1 MALTYSCA
9 SLISLGLKGFRFRS
23 FNVGSGVVMS
33 VAIAV
38 SHGIVTFACSLTA
51 SRVAARTS
59 LGTSSEQ
66 PFIYLSMPNGI
77 LDINI
82 GLARLLSVK
91 TIKDGAQNK

>member
-1 MALTYSCA
+1 M
-9 SLISLGLKGFRFRS
+9 
-23 FNVGSGVVMS
+23 GSGVVMS
-33 VAIAV
+33 VAIVV

>member
-9 SLISLGLKGFRFRS
+9 SLISLGLKGFRFRP
-23 FNVGSGVVMS
+23 FNMGSGVVMS
-33 VAIAV
+33 VAIVV

-77 LDINI
+77 LD
-82 GLARLLSVK
+82 RMS
-91 TIKDGAQNK
+91 TSP